1 MPVKLVKIGTS
12 ATVGLVDIG
21 LEKLDEM
28 QGWTEPFKKS
38 QDIFRAGAF
47 AFGLAN
53 ELVLNIVP
61 SDVAESLM
69 DSSLPL
75 LEKSIYEFVQSMTK
89 KGGYSKVVIRKVSE
103 KPAVMPTYRAP
114 GLVSF

>member
-12 ATVGLVDIG
+12 GIVGLVDIG

-28 QGWTEPFKKS
+28 QGWTEPFRKS

-47 AFGLAN
+47 SFGLIN
-53 ELVLNIVP
+53 ELALRIVP
-61 SDVAESLM
+61 SDVGESLM

-75 LEKSIYEFVQSMTK
+75 LEKSIYEFVSKAVLK
-89 KGGYSKVVIRKVSE
+89 KGYVAPTEITIKEVRE
-103 KPAVMPTYRAP
+103 RPAYTAP
-114 GLVSF
+114 RLVTV